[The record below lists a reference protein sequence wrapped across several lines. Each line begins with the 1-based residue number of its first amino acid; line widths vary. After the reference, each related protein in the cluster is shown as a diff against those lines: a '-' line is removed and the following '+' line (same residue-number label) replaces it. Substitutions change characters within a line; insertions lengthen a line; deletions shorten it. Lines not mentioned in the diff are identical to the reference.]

1 MRKSLL
7 PGLMLVLAA
16 VLVMFISA
24 AMDLELESAALLGAA
39 LGGVL
44 ALAPDRTPLVRVGG
58 FAIGFVVAW
67 VGYLVRAAMLPDS
80 AGGRA
85 VAVGLVVLVCVLVA
99 AATADRVPLWTL
111 LLGTAA
117 MAGAFEFSYAAA
129 PPEALGNSLTAA
141 TTVLFNVALGFLAA
155 AAFGPVVGDA
165 APSGRRRP
173 TPVRD
178 DSDSA
183 PLDDLMMEKNH

>member
-16 VLVMFISA
+16 VLVMWVSSV
-24 AMDLELESAALLGAA
+24 MDLELESVALLGAA

-44 ALAPDRTPLVRVGG
+44 ALVPDRSPAVRVGG

-67 VGYLVRAAMLPDS
+67 VGYLVRAALLPDS
-80 AGGRA
+80 VGGRA

-99 AATADRVPLWTL
+99 AATADRIPLWTL

-129 PPEALGNSLTAA
+129 PPEALGNSVTAA

-155 AAFGPVVGDA
+155 AAFGPVSDA
-165 APSGRRRP
+165 VPSARRRP